1 MKTAPLALALCLLF
15 WLSHAPVR
23 AEEDAPEPNYVYWAR
38 LVRIVDGEH
47 VAFDIDLGFGVWT
60 HNQSLALLDAGGS
73 GQDETAR
80 ARDGER
86 IKKLRELLADATDI
100 VIKTVRDRD
109 AKPPRYLARV
119 WADGIDVNAEMK
131 KAFP

>member
-1 MKTAPLALALCLLF
+1 MNPARVALALCLLV
-15 WLSHAPVR
+15 WLAHAPSR
-23 AEEDAPEPNYVYWAR
+23 AEEDPPEPNYVYWAR
-38 LVRIVDGEH
+38 LVRVVDGDH
-47 VAFDIDLGFGVWT
+47 VAFDIDLGFGVWV

-86 IKKLRELLADATDI
+86 IKKLRELLAEAADI
-100 VIKTVRDRD
+100 VVKTVRDRD
-109 AKPPRYLARV
+109 ASPPRYLVTV
-119 WADGIDVNAEMK
+119 WADGIDVNAEMR